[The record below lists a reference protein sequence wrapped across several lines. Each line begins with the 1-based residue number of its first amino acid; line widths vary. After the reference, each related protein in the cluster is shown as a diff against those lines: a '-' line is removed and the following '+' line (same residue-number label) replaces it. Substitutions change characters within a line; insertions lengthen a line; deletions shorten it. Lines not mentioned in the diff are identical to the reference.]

1 MKKLIIMLISVI
13 SMYSASGQDTP
24 LIEQKVTNN
33 KMEKEDQKKED
44 KAYKQKYTDQ
54 YIKDASIVAESWL
67 NDINNKQYKNAFKM
81 LSSEV
86 KLRYNQ
92 ENWISLIQD
101 LMLEFG
107 GLESRKVTEK
117 KFKSEVEGMEDGFYV
132 FIDYKVSYLNTIN
145 HNEQILLKQNDKSKW
160 KIVDYNYEFNEK

>member
-13 SMYSASGQDTP
+13 SIYSAS
-24 LIEQKVTNN
+24 
-33 KMEKEDQKKED
+33 
-44 KAYKQKYTDQ
+44 AQKYTDQ
-54 YIKDASIVAESWL
+54 YIKDASIVAEIWL
-67 NDINNKQYKNAFKM
+67 NDINNKQYKNAFEM

-86 KLRYNQ
+86 KVRYNQ

-117 KFKSEVEGMEDGFYV
+117 KFKSKVEGMEDGFYV

-145 HNEQILLKQNDKSKW
+145 HNEQILLKQNDKTKW
-160 KIVDYNYEFNEK
+160 EIVDYNYEFKNKEK

>member
-1 MKKLIIMLISVI
+1 MRFTSDSIWKSLFLHIKKLKMKQLIIMLISVI
-13 SMYSASGQDTP
+13 SIYSAS
-24 LIEQKVTNN
+24 
-33 KMEKEDQKKED
+33 
-44 KAYKQKYTDQ
+44 AQKYTVK

-67 NDINNKQYKNAFKM
+67 NDINNKEYKNAFKM

-117 KFKSEVEGMEDGFYV
+117 KFKSEVKGMDDGFYV
-132 FIDYKVSYLNTIN
+132 FIDYKVSYINTIN